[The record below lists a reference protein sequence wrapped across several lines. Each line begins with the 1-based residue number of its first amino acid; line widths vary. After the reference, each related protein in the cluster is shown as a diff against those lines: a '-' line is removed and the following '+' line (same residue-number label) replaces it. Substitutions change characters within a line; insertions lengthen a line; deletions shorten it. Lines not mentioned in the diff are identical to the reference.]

1 MNYRLFAYYDSFIYE
16 RNKVIEYMED
26 YLSTLKIAFDIE
38 SKPFP
43 LTLERE
49 VVLPITREELS
60 ALQTNPNYLMVRVPT
75 GEGVKTIPYYY
86 FINHFETLSNG
97 GCRCSLEM
105 DVLQTVFGDAKNFVS
120 KVAETPFIFRQHK
133 DRFYPR
139 LSSESNYLI
148 RKIDETS
155 EGIIPLKYLKSS
167 RKIQQKDTTLDNAE
181 FCLAF
186 MTANY
191 FEDEK
196 KNYTSGLIGV
206 LKTYND
212 SKIKVRKSDGTSED
226 LGFIGRDETST
237 STADPFPWNSKIVS
251 KVIRLPY
258 CPSQAKKNADGTYC
272 FVSFEAGWDGTNWYN
287 SVDDLYNYRVYN
299 ANGDFANV
307 SKKLRG
313 IHTPCTFQPVP
324 TTPYAPPLPRFV
336 NKELFDQF
344 NFNRELLLT
353 DPTISRTALR
363 SVMDSKMYHSD
374 FYNLEYRFDESYIQ
388 FDMEKFKFGN
398 TPNVDNVPVFNL
410 NYYVSNNLNS
420 TIMFEFDFVGTARAK
435 YKFSNPYGK
444 FLICSYS
451 GEIAT
456 YSDSYIEYLRNGY
469 NYDLKAKEQA
479 SRQNIVNLV
488 LGVGKGVA
496 GVAVGAIAGG
506 TGIGAVGGTA
516 LAFNAA
522 SDIYNSIEA
531 IETNERNFQKK
542 LTDGAYRG
550 VSVSGNVDSDFTK
563 LYSPKLM
570 ENIYICEDKILD
582 GISELFFK
590 YGYACNRYESIN
602 PESRTWR
609 NFISGRF
616 KWKDLPSYVSV
627 EMKEKVDSLLAE
639 GITFYHPNLIDMKM
653 AWDFYGKYENW
664 ETSVFVRR

>member
-1 MNYRLFAYYDSFIYE
+1 MNYRLLAYYDSFIYE

-26 YLSTLKIAFDIE
+26 YLSSLKMVFDIE

-49 VVLPITREELS
+49 VVLPITREEMS
-60 ALQTNPNYLMVRVPT
+60 GSQSNPNYLMVRVPT
-75 GEGVKTIPYYY
+75 GEGVKTTPYYY

-97 GCRCSLEM
+97 GCRCSLEL
-105 DVLQTVFGDAKNFVS
+105 DVLQTVFGDAKNFVT

-133 DRFYPR
+133 DRFYPKP
-139 LSSESNYLI
+139 SEGNYLV
-148 RKIDETS
+148 RKIDEVS
-155 EGIIPLKYLKSS
+155 EGITPLKYLYKSTPVA
-167 RKIQQKDTTLDNAE
+167 QKDTKLDSAE

-191 FEDEK
+191 FEDEN

-212 SKIKVRKSDGTSED
+212 AKIKVRKSDGSSED
-226 LGFIGRDETST
+226 LGFIGDDKTST
-237 STADPFPWNSKIVS
+237 SFADPFPWDSKIVS

-272 FVSFEAGWDGTNWYN
+272 FVSFEAGTDGTNWYN
-287 SVDDLYNYRVYN
+287 SVDDLYNYKVYN
-299 ANGDFANV
+299 ADGNFANV

-313 IHTPCTFQPVP
+313 IHTPCTFERVP
-324 TTPYAPPLPRFV
+324 TTPSAKPLPRFV
-336 NKELFDQF
+336 NKDLFDIFDF
-344 NFNRELLLT
+344 NKQLLVLN
-353 DPTISRTALR
+353 PTISRTGVR
-363 SVMDSKMYHSD
+363 NVTDSKMYHSD

-388 FDMEKFKFGN
+388 FDLEKMRLGN
-398 TPNVDNVPVFNL
+398 EPIKEDLPEFHI

-420 TIMFEFDFVGTARAK
+420 TIMFEFEFVEGQGDYR
-435 YKFSNPYGK
+435 FSNPYER

-469 NYDLKAKEQA
+469 NYDLKSKEQA

-522 SDIYNSIEA
+522 SDIYNSIES
-531 IETNERNFQKK
+531 IESNERNFQKK

-563 LYSPKLM
+563 MYSPKLM
-570 ENIYICEDKILD
+570 ENIYICNQNILND
-582 GISELFFK
+582 LSELFFK
-590 YGYACNRYESIN
+590 YGYACNRYERFD
-602 PESRTWR
+602 PTSRIWR

-627 EMKEKVDSLLAE
+627 EMREKIDNLLAE
-639 GITFYHPNLIDMKM
+639 GVTFYHPNLINMKM
-653 AWDFYGKYENW
+653 AWDFYGQYENW
-664 ETSVFVRR
+664 ETSLF